1 MMQSSSTHR
10 LSLLLLTASLTIT
23 APARAEAT
31 KMVSQRDQMVDAASC
46 FARTAPAMSA
56 NLLAL
61 NAEKDRWK
69 KAKQLAQGRF
79 ACFPDGKQAVAI
91 RGDIFYGELAG
102 SMLNRTPA
110 QLDAIA
116 ARASSTAQRPGTGLS
131 DGQFMTAYS
140 QCLLTAEPGKT
151 AAILRAPRA
160 TPAERA
166 AVVAYGQTLSDCMP
180 TDISYS
186 MNIPDLRAHLAFAA
200 YRSLLVE
207 GEKTDA

>member
-1 MMQSSSTHR
+1 MRRVGIILST
-10 LSLLLLTASLTIT
+10 SLAVT
-23 APARAEAT
+23 APALAET
-31 KMVSQRDQMVDAASC
+31 SKMVSQRNQMIEAAGC

-61 NAEKDRWK
+61 DAEKDRWK

-79 ACFPDGKQAVAI
+79 SCFPDSKLAVAV

-102 SMLNRTPA
+102 AMLERTPA
-110 QLDAIA
+110 RLDAIA
-116 ARASSTAQRPGTGLS
+116 ARGTGAAQRPGTGLS
-131 DGQFMTAYS
+131 DGQFMIAYS
-140 QCLLTAEPGKT
+140 QCLLAAEPGKT
-151 AAILRAPRA
+151 AAVLRAPPG

-166 AVVAYGQTLSDCMP
+166 AVVAYGETLSDCMP

-207 GEKTDA
+207 GGKTDA